1 MTYKLYSALGLN
13 RNNNPDQNEIKKAYK
28 KMAMEYHPDKNKEN
42 PKAEEKF
49 KEISNAYAVLAD
61 EEKKRIYDQVGDEG
75 YAEREGMSQGNNMN
89 HADIFEHFFRSH
101 NNPFAQHFGFDFDE
115 MRGNNHNNHNKNCAS
130 IHKQLNISLEEAFE
144 GVNKN
149 MNISV
154 TKYCMNCMTTC
165 VNCNGTGVVK
175 QIKHMGILTQV
186 FQGRCDK
193 CSGAGHSING
203 KKSCSECNG
212 NGKYSQDMH
221 ANLSLPKGVASGI
234 KTAFPELGEQPRT
247 PNQKPGDLILEI
259 IVNEHSLFRRNQND
273 LHYKCDL
280 TYIESIVG
288 KDIVIPYFKESIK
301 LNTNMFGI
309 VYPGKSYMI
318 ENKGMPIVD
327 TNKFGNMYIEF
338 DINYPKI
345 KKIDKVSELE
355 ALLRETFQL

>member
-1 MTYKLYSALGLN
+1 
-13 RNNNPDQNEIKKAYK
+13 
-28 KMAMEYHPDKNKEN
+28 MAMEYHPDKNKEN

-234 KTAFPELGEQPRT
+234 KTAFPELGEQPRA

>member
-115 MRGNNHNNHNKNCAS
+115 MRGNNHNKNCAS

-234 KTAFPELGEQPRT
+234 KTAFPELGEQPRA

>member
-13 RNNNPDQNEIKKAYK
+13 RNNNPDQNEIKRAYK

-49 KEISNAYAVLAD
+49 KEISNAYAVLSD

-75 YAEREGMSQGNNMN
+75 YAEREGMSQGSHMN
-89 HADIFEHFFRSH
+89 HSDIFEHFFKSH
-101 NNPFAQHFGFDFDE
+101 NPFAQHFGFDFDE
-115 MRGNNHNNHNKNCAS
+115 MRGNNHQKNCAS
-130 IHKQLNISLEEAFE
+130 IQKQLNISLEEAFE

-193 CSGAGHSING
+193 CSGVGHSING

-221 ANLSLPKGVASGI
+221 ANLSLPKGVASGM
-234 KTAFPELGEQPRT
+234 KTAFPELGEQPRA
-247 PNQKPGDLILEI
+247 PNQRPGDLILEI

-288 KDIVIPYFKESIK
+288 KDIVIPYFKEPIQ

-338 DINYPKI
+338 NINYPKI